1 MSDPSPSCDIFDT
14 FCCIVACIINVYLLL
29 ENIISNFYF
38 VFSQYNMGD
47 SKCHHDEATLSQTE
61 EKRAMSKVLE
71 EYPAY
76 ITESRSNFF
85 SLIIPHTEV
94 ISAISFHAL
103 LHTKF

>member
-1 MSDPSPSCDIFDT
+1 
-14 FCCIVACIINVYLLL
+14 
-29 ENIISNFYF
+29 
-38 VFSQYNMGD
+38 MGD

-94 ISAISFHAL
+94 ISAIFPCSVAYQILGLKNVIINYH
-103 LHTKF
+103 